1 MEGVLFVLG
10 IEENTGQRYNRNK
23 HRKWKFAMAAGC
35 GWTKG
40 ESYGQKIRSAKS

>member
-23 HRKWKFAMAAGC
+23 HLKM
-35 GWTKG
+35 
-40 ESYGQKIRSAKS
+40 EISYGSRL